1 MDTFKTAHPEGV
13 DWRVACEKAVSL
25 AFTRRTRGKCSTA
38 GRLTSP
44 HSSPPLA
51 HLLSCPIHR
60 LSSALP
66 HASFGAN
73 EMSAYLRTPISARA
87 QTGPTRTHFPLT
99 RHFFSASS
107 SDASSRAATARSTPT
122 TTSALF
128 VRRLR
133 SGNAPASGPA
143 RAWSAGARDGG
154 ANAGGAPSAVANG
167 VCAGQRTSP
176 VSLRKLR
183 Q

>member
-1 MDTFKTAHPEGV
+1 M
-13 DWRVACEKAVSL
+13 
-25 AFTRRTRGKCSTA
+25 
-38 GRLTSP
+38 
-44 HSSPPLA
+44 
-51 HLLSCPIHR
+51 HLLSCPIHQ
-60 LSSALP
+60 LSPALP
-66 HASFGAN
+66 HASFDAN

-143 RAWSAGARDGG
+143 RARSAESRDGRECKRRTERG
-154 ANAGGAPSAVANG
+154 RERG
-167 VCAGQRTSP
+167 VCRPADVARELAEAERCSPVREPPFAQIHGGGTYCRSPCISRLSRAPRRTSHRAAP
-176 VSLRKLR
+176 
-183 Q
+183 